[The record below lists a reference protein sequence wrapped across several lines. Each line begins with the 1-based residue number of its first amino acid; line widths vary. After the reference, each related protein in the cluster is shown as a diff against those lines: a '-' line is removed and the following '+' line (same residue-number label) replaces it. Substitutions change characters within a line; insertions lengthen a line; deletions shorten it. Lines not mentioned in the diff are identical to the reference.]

1 MRVYAPNPWETTTRS
16 ELVSIGSH
24 KLHVSTSGKPRPQ
37 GAPVI
42 IFLTGGGVPVAVHVR
57 LQSILSTFARVY
69 FYDRA
74 GYDQSERD
82 PISPVTATMA
92 AADLLELM
100 RTIQVAPPWV
110 IVGHS
115 YGAIIAREFL
125 HTTRSLSGVAGMV
138 LVDSATELMYQTL
151 SPIPPAELLA
161 VFGNLDWEALTNLR
175 EESKLNDEEWETL
188 VNAVQRTVPGAEAED
203 NHGSGR
209 TLARRRQ
216 FESQAFGNRPLSIMR
231 CNSAHDYQMMY
242 DAGVEAGN
250 GTVEQRQRARWW
262 IETFVI
268 FDDELRFAQTSLS
281 NQSRYVHYSDCGH
294 DIVVR
299 KPELIAEEIKWVMRQ
314 LGDDV

>member
-24 KLHVSTSGKPRPQ
+24 KLYVSTSGTPRRK

-42 IFLTGGGVPVAVHVR
+42 IFLTGGGVPIAAHVR

-82 PISPVTATMA
+82 PVSPVTATMA
-92 AADLLELM
+92 GADLLELM
-100 RTIQVAPPWV
+100 RTIRVAPPWV

-115 YGAIIAREFL
+115 YGGIIARKFL

-138 LVDSATELMYQTL
+138 LIDSATELMYQTL
-151 SPIPPAELLA
+151 SPIPPPDLLA
-161 VFGNLDWEALTNLR
+161 VFGNLDWEALTSLR
-175 EESKLNDEEWETL
+175 EKSKLSDEEWETL
-188 VNAVQRTVPGAEAED
+188 VQAVQRTVPGAEAED
-203 NHGSGR
+203 NHSSGR

-216 FESQAFGNRPLSIMR
+216 IESRAFGNRPLSVMR

-242 DAGVEAGN
+242 DAGVKAGN
-250 GTVEQRQRARWW
+250 GTAEQRQRAQWW
-262 IETFVI
+262 IETFGL
-268 FDDELRFAQTSLS
+268 FDDELKFSQTRLS
-281 NQSRYVHYSDCGH
+281 NQSRYVYYSDCGH
-294 DIVVR
+294 YIVVVQ
-299 KPELIAEEIKWVMRQ
+299 PELIAEEIKWVIRQ